1 MTQRMIRLT
10 IEALVGLGISIALF
24 SLVIWLGYEEA
35 LTSGA
40 PISMGGLEIYRFEDG
55 TGVSH
60 QNHMAI
66 IGSVCMVLTIF
77 IGELRAY
84 AKNK

>member
-1 MTQRMIRLT
+1 MTKTMTRLT
-10 IEALVGLGISIALF
+10 IEAMIGLGLSIALF

-35 LTSGA
+35 LTNGT
-40 PISMGGLEIYRFEDG
+40 PISVGGLEIYRFEDG

-66 IGSVCMVLTIF
+66 IGAVCMVLTIF

-84 AKNK
+84 AKQK